1 MLKLSALAAGAVL
14 LLSLCLP
21 CAGYAAQEPSQA
33 IRPAATGDEILTRLP
48 NGLSV
53 YIIRDKRF
61 PLVCT
66 RLYVRTGSANEDA
79 RQAGISHV
87 LEHMVFKGT
96 EQRPKGQV
104 AKDVE
109 ARGGYLNA
117 ATSFDQ
123 TYYLT
128 DMPAAQW
135 RMGMDVVK
143 DMAFH
148 ALLDPQE
155 LESEKKVII
164 SELEGDDD
172 TPRNKLFESL
182 QTATLKKAAETF
194 DISLMD
200 HIIIADDR
208 YYSFAD
214 EAVSLG
220 R

>member
-1 MLKLSALAAGAVL
+1 MLKMSALAAGAVL
-14 LLSLCLP
+14 LVSLFLP

-33 IRPAATGDEILTRLP
+33 ILPAATGDEILTRLP

-143 DMAFH
+143 DMARH
-148 ALLDPQE
+148 APQQAFRVAADRDA
-155 LESEKKVII
+155 EKYA
-164 SELEGDDD
+164 LR
-172 TPRNKLFESL
+172 PPHHRL
-182 QTATLKKAAETF
+182 QGNHQRRYRAGPARLYRPLVSAAEY
-194 DISLMD
+194 
-200 HIIIADDR
+200 AAAGGGG
-208 YYSFAD
+208 Y
-214 EAVSLG
+214 
-220 R
+220 

>member
-1 MLKLSALAAGAVL
+1 MLKMSALAAGAVL
-14 LLSLCLP
+14 LVSLFLP

-33 IRPAATGDEILTRLP
+33 ILPAATGDEILTRLP

-109 ARGGYLNA
+109 AH
-117 ATSFDQ
+117 Q
-123 TYYLT
+123 
-128 DMPAAQW
+128 
-135 RMGMDVVK
+135 
-143 DMAFH
+143 
-148 ALLDPQE
+148 
-155 LESEKKVII
+155 
-164 SELEGDDD
+164 
-172 TPRNKLFESL
+172 
-182 QTATLKKAAETF
+182 
-194 DISLMD
+194 
-200 HIIIADDR
+200 
-208 YYSFAD
+208 
-214 EAVSLG
+214 
-220 R
+220 